1 MGAGPPLS
9 DISDNKV
16 DNPAQ
21 RRPIRHRLEG
31 PHGPTYPL
39 SEAGN
44 TSQGGL
50 GAAVPPCVSVPYVQY
65 TVYTHP
71 GRHIGRYTGRHTTY
85 KRVVGRHREALG
97 NLFRCPG
104 GMGGSREPLC
114 RCLRGMG
121 GSREPLN
128 GSWEAWEALG
138 SLLTVVYPAWYT
150 GRHIQG
156 IPSMVHREA
165 YREACWVLNTHR
177 EACWVLKTPK
187 GRTAA
192 AARPSRARTIPVS
205 LLASSSASRLYSR
218 FTVGQ

>member
-1 MGAGPPLS
+1 
-9 DISDNKV
+9 
-16 DNPAQ
+16 
-21 RRPIRHRLEG
+21 
-31 PHGPTYPL
+31 
-39 SEAGN
+39 
-44 TSQGGL
+44 
-50 GAAVPPCVSVPYVQY
+50 
-65 TVYTHP
+65 
-71 GRHIGRYTGRHTTY
+71 
-85 KRVVGRHREALG
+85 
-97 NLFRCPG
+97 
-104 GMGGSREPLC
+104 
-114 RCLRGMG
+114 
-121 GSREPLN
+121 
-128 GSWEAWEALG
+128 
-138 SLLTVVYPAWYT
+138 VVYPAWYT